1 MCKPVINLKVSK
13 MNSEVILEMADKM
26 DKSLDAFKHELTK
39 IRTGRAS
46 LSILDGIKVE
56 AYGSSL
62 PLNQVGT
69 LTIPESRQIVIQPWD
84 PQVMPAVEKAILKS
98 DLGLIPVN
106 DGKVIRINIPQ
117 LTEERR
123 KELVK
128 VVKRVAEEY
137 RGAVRNH
144 RREAIDSLKKL
155 KKNKE
160 ISEDEQFKL
169 QDEAQKETDSYIAN
183 IDNVATDKENEVM
196 EV

>member
-1 MCKPVINLKVSK
+1 M
-13 MNSEVILEMADKM
+13 MTSEVIMEMAEKM
-26 DKSLDAFKHELTK
+26 DKSLDAFKQELSK

-46 LSILDGIKVE
+46 LSLLDGIKAE
-56 AYGSSL
+56 AYGSSM
-62 PLNQVGT
+62 PLNQVAT

-84 PQVMPAVEKAILKS
+84 PQVMSSIEKAILKS
-98 DLGLIPVN
+98 ELGLTPVN

-123 KELVK
+123 KDLVK
-128 VVKRVAEEY
+128 IVKKIAEEY
-137 RGAVRNH
+137 RVAVRNH
-144 RREAIDSLKKL
+144 RRDAIDSLKKQ

-169 QDEAQKETDSYIAN
+169 QDEAQKETDSYIAK
-183 IDNVATDKENEVM
+183 IDEVAAEKENEVM

>member
-1 MCKPVINLKVSK
+1 MS
-13 MNSEVILEMADKM
+13 SEVIMEMAEKM
-26 DKSLDAFKHELTK
+26 ENSLGAFKYELTK

-46 LSILDGIKVE
+46 LSLLDGIKVE
-56 AYGSSL
+56 AYGSPM

-69 LTIPESRQIVIQPWD
+69 LTIPDSRQIVIQPWD
-84 PQVMPAVEKAILKS
+84 PQVMSGIEKAILKS
-98 DLGLIPVN
+98 DLGLTPAN

-128 VVKRVAEEY
+128 IVKKIAEEY
-137 RGAVRNH
+137 RVAVRNH
-144 RREAIDSLKKL
+144 RREAIDTLKKQ

-169 QDEAQKETDSYIAN
+169 QDEAQKETDASIAK
-183 IDNVATDKENEVM
+183 IDKVAAEKENEVM

>member
-1 MCKPVINLKVSK
+1 M
-13 MNSEVILEMADKM
+13 EMAEKM
-26 DKSLDAFKHELTK
+26 DKSLDAFKQELTK

-46 LSILDGIKVE
+46 LSLLDGIKVE
-56 AYGSSL
+56 AYNSSM

-84 PQVMPAVEKAILKS
+84 PQVMSSIEKAILKS
-98 DLGLIPVN
+98 ELGLTPVN

-128 VVKRVAEEY
+128 IVKKIAEEY
-137 RGAVRNH
+137 RVAVRNH
-144 RREAIDSLKKL
+144 RR
-155 KKNKE
+155 
-160 ISEDEQFKL
+160 EDEQFKL
-169 QDEAQKETDSYIAN
+169 QDEAQKETDSYIAK
-183 IDNVATDKENEVM
+183 IDEVAAEKENEVM

>member
-1 MCKPVINLKVSK
+1 MT
-13 MNSEVILEMADKM
+13 SEVIMEMAEKM
-26 DKSLDAFKHELTK
+26 DKSLDAFKQELSK

-46 LSILDGIKVE
+46 LSLLDGIKAE
-56 AYGSSL
+56 AYGASM
-62 PLNQVGT
+62 PLNQVAT

-84 PQVMPAVEKAILKS
+84 PQVMSSIEKAILKS
-98 DLGLIPVN
+98 ELGLTPVN

-123 KELVK
+123 KDLVK
-128 VVKRVAEEY
+128 IVKKIAEEY
-137 RGAVRNH
+137 RVAVRNH
-144 RREAIDSLKKL
+144 RRDAIDSLKKQ

-169 QDEAQKETDSYIAN
+169 QDEAQKETDSYIAK
-183 IDNVATDKENEVM
+183 IDEVAAEKENEVM

>member
-1 MCKPVINLKVSK
+1 MS
-13 MNSEVILEMADKM
+13 SEIILEMADKM
-26 DKSLDAFKHELTK
+26 EKSLSAFKSELTK

-46 LSILDGIKVE
+46 LSLLDGIKVD
-56 AYGSSL
+56 AYGSSM

-84 PQVMPAVEKAILKS
+84 PQVMSGIEKAILKS
-98 DLGLIPVN
+98 ELGLTPVN

-128 VVKRVAEEY
+128 QVKKIAEEY
-137 RGAVRNH
+137 RVAVRNH
-144 RREAIDSLKKL
+144 RRDAIDALKKQ

-169 QDEAQKETDSYIAN
+169 QDEAQKETDSYVAK
-183 IDNVATDKENEVM
+183 IDEVGAEKESEVM

>member
-1 MCKPVINLKVSK
+1 MS
-13 MNSEVILEMADKM
+13 SEVMMEMAEKM
-26 DKSLDAFKHELTK
+26 GNSLEAFRSELTR

-46 LSILDGIKVE
+46 LSLLDGIKVE
-56 AYGSSL
+56 AYGSSM

-84 PQVMPAVEKAILKS
+84 PQVMSGIEKAILKS
-98 DLGLIPVN
+98 ELGLTPVN

-128 VVKRVAEEY
+128 IVKKITEEY
-137 RGAVRNH
+137 RVAIRNH
-144 RREAIDSLKKL
+144 RRDAIDTIKKQ

-169 QDEAQKETDSYIAN
+169 QDEAQKETDSYIAK
-183 IDNVATDKENEVM
+183 IDEVAAEKENEVM

>member
-1 MCKPVINLKVSK
+1 MT
-13 MNSEVILEMADKM
+13 SEVIMEMAEKM
-26 DKSLDAFKHELTK
+26 DKSLDAFKQELSK

-46 LSILDGIKVE
+46 LSLLDGIKAE
-56 AYGSSL
+56 AYGASM
-62 PLNQVGT
+62 PLNQVAT

-84 PQVMPAVEKAILKS
+84 PQVMSSIEKAILKS
-98 DLGLIPVN
+98 ELGLTPVN

-123 KELVK
+123 KDLVK
-128 VVKRVAEEY
+128 IVKKIAEEY
-137 RGAVRNH
+137 RVAVRNH
-144 RREAIDSLKKL
+144 RRDAIDSLKKQ

-169 QDEAQKETDSYIAN
+169 QDEAQKETDSFIAK
-183 IDNVATDKENEVM
+183 IDEVAAEKENEVM

>member
-1 MCKPVINLKVSK
+1 MS
-13 MNSEVILEMADKM
+13 SEVIMEMAEKM
-26 DKSLDAFKHELTK
+26 ENSLGAFKSELSK

-46 LSILDGIKVE
+46 LSLLDGIKVE
-56 AYGSSL
+56 AYGSPM

-84 PQVMPAVEKAILKS
+84 PQVMSGVEKAILKS
-98 DLGLIPVN
+98 DLGLTPVN

-128 VVKRVAEEY
+128 IVKKVAEEY
-137 RGAVRNH
+137 RVAVRNH
-144 RREAIDSLKKL
+144 RRDAIDTLKKQ

-160 ISEDEQFKL
+160 ISEDELFRL
-169 QDEAQKETDSYIAN
+169 QDEAQKETDASIAK
-183 IDNVATDKENEVM
+183 IDKVAAEKENEVM

>member
-1 MCKPVINLKVSK
+1 MS
-13 MNSEVILEMADKM
+13 SEVIMEMAEKM
-26 DKSLDAFKHELTK
+26 ENSLGAFKSELTK

-46 LSILDGIKVE
+46 LSLLDGIKVE
-56 AYGSSL
+56 AYGAPM

-84 PQVMPAVEKAILKS
+84 PQVMSGIEKAILKS
-98 DLGLIPVN
+98 DLGLTPVN

-128 VVKRVAEEY
+128 IVKKVAEEY
-137 RGAVRNH
+137 RVAVRNH
-144 RREAIDSLKKL
+144 RRDAIDTLKKQ

-160 ISEDEQFKL
+160 ISEDEQFRL
-169 QDEAQKETDSYIAN
+169 QDEAQKETDASIAK
-183 IDNVATDKENEVM
+183 IDKVAAEKENEVM

>member
-1 MCKPVINLKVSK
+1 MT
-13 MNSEVILEMADKM
+13 SEIITEMAEKM
-26 DKSLDAFKHELTK
+26 DKSLGAFKQELTK

-46 LSILDGIKVE
+46 LSLLDGIKVE
-56 AYGSSL
+56 AYGSSM

-84 PQVMPAVEKAILKS
+84 PQVMSSIEKSILKS
-98 DLGLIPVN
+98 ELGLTPVN

-128 VVKRVAEEY
+128 IVKKIAEEY
-137 RGAVRNH
+137 RVAVRNH
-144 RREAIDSLKKL
+144 RRDAIDALKKQ

-169 QDEAQKETDSYIAN
+169 QDEAQKETDSYIAK
-183 IDNVATDKENEVM
+183 IDEVAVDKENEVM

>member
-1 MCKPVINLKVSK
+1 MT
-13 MNSEVILEMADKM
+13 SEVIMEMAEKM
-26 DKSLDAFKHELTK
+26 DKSLDAFKQELSK

-46 LSILDGIKVE
+46 LSLLDGIKAE
-56 AYGSSL
+56 AYGSSM
-62 PLNQVGT
+62 PLNQVAT

-84 PQVMPAVEKAILKS
+84 PQVMSSIEKAILKS
-98 DLGLIPVN
+98 ELGLTPVN

-123 KELVK
+123 RDLVK
-128 VVKRVAEEY
+128 IVKKIAEEY
-137 RGAVRNH
+137 RVAVRNH
-144 RREAIDSLKKL
+144 RRDAIDSLKKQ

-169 QDEAQKETDSYIAN
+169 QDEAQKETDSYIAK
-183 IDNVATDKENEVM
+183 IDEVAAEKENEVM

>member
-1 MCKPVINLKVSK
+1 MT
-13 MNSEVILEMADKM
+13 SEVIMEMAEKM
-26 DKSLDAFKHELTK
+26 DKSLDAFKQELSK

-46 LSILDGIKVE
+46 LSLLDGIKAE
-56 AYGSSL
+56 AYGSSM
-62 PLNQVGT
+62 PLNQVAT

-84 PQVMPAVEKAILKS
+84 PQVMSSIEKAILKS
-98 DLGLIPVN
+98 ELGLTPVN

-123 KELVK
+123 KDLVK
-128 VVKRVAEEY
+128 IVKKIAEEY
-137 RGAVRNH
+137 RVAVRNH
-144 RREAIDSLKKL
+144 RRDAIDSLKKQ

-169 QDEAQKETDSYIAN
+169 QDEAQKETDSYIAK
-183 IDNVATDKENEVM
+183 IDEVAAEKENEVM

>member
-1 MCKPVINLKVSK
+1 MT
-13 MNSEVILEMADKM
+13 SEVIMEMAEKM
-26 DKSLDAFKHELTK
+26 DKSLDAFRQELTK

-46 LSILDGIKVE
+46 LSMLDGIKVE
-56 AYGSSL
+56 AYGSSM
-62 PLNQVGT
+62 PLNQVGS

-84 PQVMPAVEKAILKS
+84 PQVMPGIEKAILKS
-98 DLGLIPVN
+98 DLGVNPVN

-123 KELVK
+123 KEFVK
-128 VVKRVAEEY
+128 VVKKIAEEY
-137 RGAVRNH
+137 RVAVRNH
-144 RREAIDSLKKL
+144 RRDAIDTLKKQ

-169 QDEAQKETDSYIAN
+169 QDEAQKETDSYIAK
-183 IDNVATDKENEVM
+183 IDEVAIEKENEVM

>member
-1 MCKPVINLKVSK
+1 MS
-13 MNSEVILEMADKM
+13 SEVILEMADKM
-26 DKSLDAFKHELTK
+26 EKSLEAFKTELTR

-46 LSILDGIKVE
+46 LSLLDGVKVE
-56 AYGSSL
+56 AYSSL
-62 PLNQVGT
+62 MPLNQVGT

-84 PQVMPAVEKAILKS
+84 PQVMPAIEKAILKS
-98 DLGLIPVN
+98 ELGLTPVN

-128 VVKRVAEEY
+128 IVKKTAEEFRVAI
-137 RGAVRNH
+137 RNH
-144 RREAIDSLKKL
+144 RRDAIDSFKKQ

-169 QDEAQKETDSYIAN
+169 QDEAQKETDIFVAK
-183 IDNVATDKENEVM
+183 IDKVAAEKENEVM

>member
-1 MCKPVINLKVSK
+1 MGT
-13 MNSEVILEMADKM
+13 EVIAATTEKM
-26 DKSLDAFKHELTK
+26 GKSLEAFKQELTK

-46 LSILDGIKVE
+46 LSLLDGIKVE
-56 AYGSSL
+56 AYGSPM

-84 PQVMPAVEKAILKS
+84 PQLMSGIEKAILKS
-98 DLGLIPVN
+98 DLGLTPVN

-128 VVKRVAEEY
+128 VVKKIAEEY
-137 RGAVRNH
+137 RVAVRNH
-144 RREAIDSLKKL
+144 RRDAIDILKKQ

-160 ISEDEQFKL
+160 VSEDEQFRL
-169 QDEAQKETDSYIAN
+169 QDEAQKETDSFIKK
-183 IDNVATDKENEVM
+183 IDKVAAEKENEVM

>member
-1 MCKPVINLKVSK
+1 MT
-13 MNSEVILEMADKM
+13 SEVIMEMAEKM
-26 DKSLDAFKHELTK
+26 DKSLDAFKQELSK

-46 LSILDGIKVE
+46 LSLLDGIKAE
-56 AYGSSL
+56 AYGASM
-62 PLNQVGT
+62 PLNQVAT

-84 PQVMPAVEKAILKS
+84 PQVMSSIEKAILKS
-98 DLGLIPVN
+98 ELGLTPVN

-123 KELVK
+123 RDLVK
-128 VVKRVAEEY
+128 IVKKIAEEY
-137 RGAVRNH
+137 RVAVRNH
-144 RREAIDSLKKL
+144 RRDAIDSLKKQ

-169 QDEAQKETDSYIAN
+169 QDEAQKETDSYIAK
-183 IDNVATDKENEVM
+183 IDEVAAEKENEVM